1 MVSEIL
7 VIQINS
13 AKKRRLCVISQ
24 IWGALKK
31 GGGGGRG
38 FPAGPVV
45 KTVSLVQGAGVILG
59 WGAEIP
65 HVTRFCL
72 FV

>member
-1 MVSEIL
+1 M
-7 VIQINS
+7 
-13 AKKRRLCVISQ
+13 ISQ

-45 KTVSLVQGAGVILG
+45 KTVSLVQGARV
-59 WGAEIP
+59 
-65 HVTRFCL
+65 
-72 FV
+72 